1 MSNFKVSK
9 NSIIT
14 FFTIIVVFFIALT
27 VSNRGPYVDN
37 DYQAYEVMFEN
48 YSTSNVEPVY
58 KIISMFLNSWDLDFS
73 SLLFLFCFFSILL
86 KIYSFILAKKI
97 KLIGNEGFTYF
108 IFIYFFCFFALWDLT
123 QIRAS
128 LAVSFLMLSFFSL
141 KPYKKAIFKI
151 LALLT
156 HYSISFVLLFELIYS
171 LVRRNIYLH
180 LLFSL
185 ILCVCLFYLVGLT
198 PYVVYDASSYSE
210 KFNPI
215 SFKNL
220 FIILTFFVVRLLFNR
235 KDDNRYYIEKLS
247 ALSISLLIMYYVFG
261 FKYPSIAIRVA
272 DYSLF
277 FSVLSLV
284 FVRNNG
290 VLNIYKYVSLIVMAI
305 YFTYIFYLSDTSII
319 HLDEWGIK

>member
-1 MSNFKVSK
+1 MTNLKVSK

-14 FFTIIVVFFIALT
+14 FFTIIIVFFIAMI
-27 VSNRGPYVDN
+27 VSNRGAYVDN
-37 DYQAYEVMFEN
+37 DYQAYEIMFDN
-48 YSTSNVEPVY
+48 YSTSNIEPVY
-58 KIISMFLNSWDLDFS
+58 KTISMFLNGLNLGFS

-97 KLIGNEGFTYF
+97 KLIGNEGFAYF
-108 IFIYFFCFFALWDLT
+108 VFFYFFCFFALWDLT

-141 KPYKKAIFKI
+141 KPYKKLIFKI

-156 HYSISFVLLFELIYS
+156 HYSISFVLVFELIYS
-171 LVRRNIYLH
+171 LVKRNIYLH
-180 LLFSL
+180 LFFSL

-210 KFNPI
+210 KFNPV

-220 FIILTFFVVRLLFNR
+220 FIILTFFIIKILFNS
-235 KDDNRYYIEKLS
+235 KDDNKYYVEKLS

-277 FSVLSLV
+277 FSALSLA

-290 VLNIYKYVSLIVMAI
+290 ILNIYKYISLIFMAV

-319 HLDEWGIK
+319 HLDEWGVK